1 MRLPR
6 FLVLLTLPALLTAV
20 SAVDPA
26 TPNPAKGDPELPD
39 GTDKAAKQM
48 ATFRVPAGVK
58 VNLFAAEPKLASPVA
73 ISVDDKGRVYVAE
86 EHRLGR
92 GAAENRDN
100 AAFKFS
106 FFLDDDLRSNTLA
119 DRLANYKK
127 WQAKMPGGMDWF
139 SNYSD
144 QVRLV
149 EDTDGDGKAD
159 RSSVFAGG
167 FNDPLDGL
175 AAGVLAHNGDVY
187 FTCIP
192 NLWKLRDTKGTGV
205 ADQREKLLTGFGP
218 NIAFFGHDLHG
229 LIVGPD
235 GKLYFSV
242 GDRGFDVTSKEG
254 KHFAGPRNGAVFRC
268 DMDGSNFE
276 VVMRGLRN
284 PQELAFDQYGNL
296 FADDNNCDKG
306 DHGRLVYVLED
317 ADAGWNMAYQTIP
330 APYMAG
336 PWFAERMWHLPNAG
350 QPAWILPPVGKI
362 GTGPAGFLFTS
373 GTSLPARYKNA
384 FIMCNY
390 TGGGGLE
397 SWRLKPKGAGFE
409 IEDYHDFLKPIM
421 ATDVEQGPDG
431 KLYVSDFVN
440 LDWSGKSLGGRVYTV
455 FDEQKQKSAD
465 VTETKELFAAGFA
478 RRKPAELAKLLA
490 HPEMRVRQRAQFALA
505 EQGAA
510 DTLAAVAAKDAE
522 PLARL
527 HAIWGLG
534 QLARKNP
541 DAVKPVVPLL
551 DDADPEVKAQAAKAI
566 GDAKFPGSEAKLV
579 ALLGDPAPRVK
590 HFAATALGKLRH
602 RPAVGPLFD
611 VLKANKDADPFLR
624 HAAVAA
630 LVRIA
635 DAEAVHAKATDESAA
650 VRLGAV
656 LVQRKLGDRRVA
668 RFLTDADLFVRTEA
682 ARAVHD
688 LPMTDLY
695 PELAKVLATVG
706 GSVVPDIDP
715 LVRRGIDANFVL
727 GRAENAKAVLGVV
740 LNPNFPEA
748 VRAEALFALRDWADP
763 PQRDRVTGF
772 WRVMERRDAAVV
784 RGVVEPAVAE
794 LLAKTSGKLQSE
806 AVALI
811 GKLGVKADEG
821 TFAAW
826 VADPKRDPN
835 TRSAALRIL
844 GDRKSK
850 FLEESLAVALRDSI
864 PAVRSEAREVLAS
877 TDPGRG
883 VTALAAVFDDGAA
896 AVSEKQRAILALAR
910 VKDAKAAKLLDEWA
924 SKLADA
930 KVPAELR
937 VDVHD
942 ALKAAPSPTR
952 DAHRS
957 KYEAGVPR
965 DPAGK
970 FRDALTG
977 GDADRGRD
985 IFFGH
990 TAAQCVR
997 CHVVNG
1003 VGGVAGPD
1011 LSKIAAKYPEKT
1023 REHFVESLA
1032 LPNAKIA
1039 DGYAA
1044 VTFTLADGRVIAG
1057 VVLAEDKK
1065 QVTVQ
1070 TPDGKKQVIAV
1081 EDVDARTTPT
1091 SPMPPMDRTL
1101 SPREVRDLV
1110 EFLTTLK

>member
-1 MRLPR
+1 MRLAR
-6 FLVLLTLPALLTAV
+6 LLVLLTVPALLTAV

-39 GTDKAAKQM
+39 GTDKATKQM

-58 VNLFAAEPKLASPVA
+58 VALFAAEPKLASPVA
-73 ISVDDKGRVYVAE
+73 ISVDDKGRVFVAE

-106 FFLDDDLRSNTLA
+106 FFLDDDLQTNTLA

-139 SNYSD
+139 SRYSD

-159 RSSVFAGG
+159 KSIVFAGG
-167 FNDPLDGL
+167 FNDALDGL
-175 AAGVLAHNGDVY
+175 AAGVLAYNGDVY

-229 LIVGPD
+229 LVVGPD

-254 KHFAGPRNGAVFRC
+254 KHFPGPRNGAVFRC

-336 PWFAERMWHLPNAG
+336 PWFAERMWHLPNPG
-350 QPAWILPPVGKI
+350 QPAWMLPPVGKI

-397 SWRLKPKGAGFE
+397 SWRLKPKGAGYE

-465 VTETKELFAAGFA
+465 VAETKELFAAGFA
-478 RRKPAELAKLLA
+478 HRKPAELAKLLA
-490 HPEMRVRQRAQFALA
+490 HPDMRVRQRAQFALA

-630 LVRIA
+630 LVRIG

-650 VRLGAV
+650 VRLGVV
-656 LVQRKLGDRRVA
+656 LVQRKFGDKRVA
-668 RFLTDADLFVRTEA
+668 RFLSDADLFVRTEA

-695 PELAKVLATVG
+695 PELAMTLATVG

-727 GRAENAKAVLGVV
+727 GQADNAKAVLGVV

-772 WRVMERRDAAVV
+772 WRVMEKRDAGVV

-806 AVALI
+806 AVSLI

-850 FLEESLAVALRDSI
+850 FLDESLAVALKDSI

-877 TDPGRG
+877 TDPTRG
-883 VTALAAVFDDGAA
+883 VAALAAVFDDDEA
-896 AVSEKQRAILALAR
+896 AVSEKQRAILALPR

-924 SKLADA
+924 GKLAEA

-937 VDVHD
+937 VDVAD
-942 ALKAAPSPTR
+942 ALKAAPSATR

-965 DPAGK
+965 DPVGK

-1011 LSKIAAKYPEKT
+1011 LSKVAAKYPEKT

-1070 TPDGKKQVIAV
+1070 TPEGKKQVIAT

>member
-1 MRLPR
+1 MPFPR
-6 FLVLLTLPALLTAV
+6 FLALVPLAFAAAAL
-20 SAVDPA
+20 AVDPDA
-26 TPNPAKGDPELPD
+26 PKVKPDPELPD
-39 GTDKAAKQM
+39 GTDKATKQM
-48 ATFRVPAGVK
+48 ATFRLPPGLKAT
-58 VNLFAAEPKLASPVA
+58 LFAAEPKLASPVA
-73 ISVDDKGRVYVAE
+73 ISVDDKGRVFVAE

-100 AAFKFS
+100 QAFKFS
-106 FFLDDDLRSNTLA
+106 FFLDDDLRANTTA
-119 DRLANYKK
+119 DRLANYRK
-127 WQAKMPGGMDWF
+127 WAHKFPGGMDWF
-139 SNYSD
+139 GKYAD

-159 RSSVFAGG
+159 KSTVFAGG

-175 AAGVLAHNGDVY
+175 AAGVLAHNGDV
-187 FTCIP
+187 FLTCIP
-192 NLWKLRDTKGTGV
+192 NLWKLRDTKGAGV
-205 ADQREKLLTGFGP
+205 ADVREKLLTGFGP

-254 KHFAGPRNGAVFRC
+254 KLFSGPRTGGVFRC

-306 DHGRLVYVLED
+306 DHGRLVYVMED

-336 PWFAERMWHLPNAG
+336 PWFAERMWHLPHAG
-350 QPAWILPPVGKI
+350 QPAWLLPPVGKI

-373 GTSLPARYKNA
+373 GTSLPGRYKNA

-397 SWRLKPKGAGFE
+397 SWRLKPKGAGYE

-421 ATDVEQGPDG
+421 ATDVDQGPDG

-440 LDWSGKSLGGRVYTV
+440 LDWSGKSLGGRIYTV

-465 VTETKELFAAGFA
+465 VTETKQLFADGFA
-478 RRKPAELAKLLA
+478 HRKPDELAKLLA

-505 EQGAA
+505 AKRA
-510 DTLAAVAAKDAE
+510 TDALAGVAAKDAE

-527 HAIWGLG
+527 HAVWGLG
-534 QLARKNP
+534 QVARTDP
-541 DAVKPVVPLL
+541 DALKPVAALL
-551 DDADPEVKAQAAKAI
+551 GDADPEVKAQAAKVL
-566 GDAKFPGSEAKLV
+566 GDAKSADSADKLV
-579 ALLGDPAPRVK
+579 ALLADPAARVR
-590 HFAATALGKLRH
+590 HFAATALGKIRH
-602 RPAVGPLFD
+602 KPAVGPLFD

-630 LVRIA
+630 LARIGDA
-635 DAEAVHAKATDESAA
+635 DAVAAKSSDESAA
-650 VRLGAV
+650 VRLGVV
-656 LVQRKLGDRRVA
+656 LVQRKFGDKRVS
-668 RFLTDADLFVRTEA
+668 RFLADADLFVRTEA
-682 ARAVHD
+682 ARAIHD
-688 LPMTDLY
+688 LPLTDLY
-695 PELAKVLATVG
+695 PDLAKTLATVG

-727 GRAENAKAVLGVV
+727 GTADNARAVLGVV
-740 LNPNFPEA
+740 LNANFPEA

-772 WRVMERRDAAVV
+772 WRPMDKRDPAVV

-794 LLAKTSGKLQSE
+794 LLAKTTGKLQSE
-806 AVALI
+806 VVALV

-821 TFAAW
+821 TFAGW
-826 VADPKRDPN
+826 VADAKRDPT
-835 TRSAALRIL
+835 TRAAALKFL
-844 GDRKSK
+844 GSRKSK
-850 FLEESLAVALRDSI
+850 ALAEPLLLALRDPS
-864 PAVRSEAREVLAS
+864 PVVRAEARDVFAAV
-877 TDPGRG
+877 DPENG
-883 VTALAAVFDDGAA
+883 AQLLAATVANPRATTAERQRAVAGLAVVPAKSAGEALDHFAQNFAAA
-896 AVSEKQRAILALAR
+896 AV
-910 VKDAKAAKLLDEWA
+910 
-924 SKLADA
+924 
-930 KVPAELR
+930 VPPELR
-937 VDVHD
+937 LDVLD
-942 ALKAAPSPTR
+942 ALKAARTPAR
-952 DAHRS
+952 DAAVAR
-957 KYEAGVPR
+957 YEAGVPR
-965 DPAGK
+965 DPVGK
-970 FRDALTG
+970 FRDALNG

-1011 LSKIAAKYPEKT
+1011 LSKVAAKYPEKT

-1039 DGYAA
+1039 EGYAA
-1044 VTFTLADGRVIAG
+1044 VTFTLADGRTVAG
-1057 VVLAEDKK
+1057 VIQSETKAT
-1065 QVTVQ
+1065 VTVL
-1070 TPDGKKQVIAV
+1070 TPDGKKVAIPT
-1081 EDVDARTTPT
+1081 EDIESRTTPT
-1091 SPMPPMDRTL
+1091 SPMPAMDRTL
-1101 SPREVRDLV
+1101 TPREVRDLV
-1110 EFLTTLK
+1110 EYLTTLK

>member
-6 FLVLLTLPALLTAV
+6 LLVLLTAPALLTAAL
-20 SAVDPA
+20 AVDPA
-26 TPNPAKGDPELPD
+26 TPTPAKGDPELPD
-39 GTDKAAKQM
+39 GTDKAVKHM

-58 VNLFAAEPKLASPVA
+58 VTLFAAEPKLASPVA
-73 ISVDDKGRVYVAE
+73 ISVDDKGRVFVAE

-139 SNYSD
+139 SKYSD

-159 RSSVFAGG
+159 KSSVFAGG

-254 KHFAGPRNGAVFRC
+254 KHFTGPRNGAVFRC

-284 PQELAFDQYGNL
+284 PQELAFDEYGNL

-336 PWFAERMWHLPNAG
+336 PWFAERMWHLPNPG
-350 QPAWILPPVGKI
+350 QPAWMLPPVGKI

-397 SWRLKPKGAGFE
+397 SWRLKPKGAGYE

-440 LDWSGKSLGGRVYTV
+440 LDWSGKSLGGRVYAV

-465 VTETKELFAAGFA
+465 ATETKELFAAGFA
-478 RRKPAELAKLLA
+478 QRKPAELAKLLV

-505 EQGAA
+505 EKGAA

-534 QLARKNP
+534 QIARKNP
-541 DAVKPVVPLL
+541 DAIKPAVGLL
-551 DDADPEVKAQAAKAI
+551 DDPDAEVKAQAAKAI
-566 GDAKFPGSEAKLV
+566 GDAKFAGAEAKLI
-579 ALLGDPAPRVK
+579 ALLGDPSPRVK
-590 HFAATALGKLRH
+590 HFAAVALGKLQH
-602 RPAVGPLFD
+602 KPAVNPLFD

-630 LVRIA
+630 LVRIGDA
-635 DAEAVHAKATDESAA
+635 DAVAAKSADESAA
-650 VRLGAV
+650 VRLGVV
-656 LVQRKLGDRRVA
+656 LVQRKLGDKRVS
-668 RFLTDADLFVRTEA
+668 RFLADADLFVRTEA

-695 PELAKVLATVG
+695 PELAKVLAAVG

-727 GRAENAKAVLGVV
+727 GRADHAKAVLGVV

-748 VRAEALFALRDWADP
+748 VRAEALFALRDWAEP

-772 WRVMERRDAAVV
+772 WRVMEKRDAAVV

-806 AVALI
+806 AVSLI

-826 VADPKRDPN
+826 VADPNRDPN

-844 GDRKSK
+844 GERKSK
-850 FLEESLAVALRDSI
+850 FLEGSLAVALKDNV
-864 PAVRSEAREVLAS
+864 PAVRSEAREVLAA
-877 TDPGRG
+877 TDPARG
-883 VTALAAVFDDGAA
+883 VTALAAVFDDDAA
-896 AVSEKQRAILALAR
+896 AVSEKQRAILALPR
-910 VKDAKAAKLLDEWA
+910 VKDAKASKLLDEWA
-924 SKLADA
+924 VKLADA

-942 ALKAAPSPTR
+942 ALKAAPSATR
-952 DAHRS
+952 DAHRA

-965 DPAGK
+965 DPVGK
-970 FRDALTG
+970 FRDAHTG

-1011 LSKIAAKYPEKT
+1011 LSKVAAKYPEKT

-1057 VVLAEDKK
+1057 VVLAEDKT

-1070 TPDGKKQVIAV
+1070 TPDGKKQLIAA
-1081 EDVDARTTPT
+1081 EDIDARTTPT

-1101 SPREVRDLV
+1101 SPREVRDLL